1 MKYLIVLIACMAA
14 IVAAAPSKGHHSK
27 ESNSNESNSSSEF
40 AQLTSAQR
48 TCIANAVRADTS
60 IITAL
65 KNCHTTHGG
74 LACVKAIPALASCF
88 A

>member
-1 MKYLIVLIACMAA
+1 MNSSFVVVVMMALMVA
-14 IVAAAPSKGHHSK
+14 FVAAAPSPDQT
-27 ESNSNESNSSSEF
+27 ENSEF
-40 AQLTSAQR
+40 AQLTVEQR

-60 IITAL
+60 IIGDL
-65 KNCHTTHGG
+65 KNCHTNNGG